1 MPQTVSLRRSGDGP
15 RRRAHVCNFATAE
28 ELVED
33 SGMTS
38 LRRSPEKIRLPLGF
52 SFSAVAAGIKVSGRP
67 DLALV
72 DVWGR
77 APLRQAQGRLS
88 PVQAQRSLAAAG
100 GATAA
105 ALFTKNRVVAAPV
118 EVGRASLLATG
129 GRIRAVVV
137 NSGNANCATG
147 RAGIQA
153 CEGVCREAGKL
164 FGVPATEIFPSSTGI
179 IGVRLPAE
187 KIRAKLPELVVLA
200 ARSPSQRGVL
210 AFAHAIMTTDTRAKI
225 ASARFRVNARDV
237 TVLGVAK
244 GAGMIHPQ
252 LATMLVYLFTDVGA
266 SPRDLQ
272 SLLREACDQSLNCM
286 SIDGDT
292 STNDTVLLVASGA
305 SGTRVKDV
313 RVRKKMSAALTAVCQ
328 SLAEQIVSDGEG
340 VQHVIRLFVE
350 QARGREEALLVA
362 RTIAHSMLVKTAWA
376 GADPN
381 WGRILAAV
389 GRCGAPIDP
398 SRVQIFIGSQKVCRN
413 GVACSFN
420 ERQAHRSL
428 AQPVSDIR
436 VQLRR
441 GQHSVRFLTAD
452 LTAEYVR
459 INADYST

>member
-1 MPQTVSLRRSGDGP
+1 
-15 RRRAHVCNFATAE
+15 
-28 ELVED
+28 
-33 SGMTS
+33 MTS

-88 PVQAQRSLAAAG
+88 PVQAKRSLATAG

-187 KIRAKLPELVVLA
+187 KIHAKLPELVLLS

-272 SLLREACDQSLNCM
+272 SLLREACDPSLNCM

-292 STNDTVLLVASGA
+292 STNDTVLLLASGA
-305 SGTRVKDV
+305 SGSRVKDV

-441 GQHSVRFLTAD
+441 GQHSVRFLTTD

>member
-1 MPQTVSLRRSGDGP
+1 M
-15 RRRAHVCNFATAE
+15 TA
-28 ELVED
+28 
-33 SGMTS
+33 

-52 SFSAVAAGIKVSGRP
+52 AFSAVAAGIKVSGRP

-72 DVWGR
+72 G
-77 APLRQAQGRLS
+77 
-88 PVQAQRSLAAAG
+88 AAG

-105 ALFTKNRVVAAPV
+105 ALFTTNRVVAAPV

-129 GRIRAVVV
+129 GRVRAVIV

-147 RAGIQA
+147 RSGIQA
-153 CEGVCREAGKL
+153 CEQVCREAGNL
-164 FGVPATEIFPSSTGI
+164 FGVPAAEVFPSSTGI
-179 IGVRLPAE
+179 IGVRLPAQN
-187 KIRAKLPELVVLA
+187 IRAKLPELIA
-200 ARSPSQRGVL
+200 ARTASQRGVL
-210 AFAHAIMTTDTRAKI
+210 AFAHAIMTTDTRPKL
-225 ASARFRVNARDV
+225 ASVRFRTASKEV
-237 TVLGVAK
+237 TVLGIAK

-252 LATMLVYLFTDVGA
+252 LATLLVYLFTDVGA
-266 SPRDLQ
+266 SVRELRP
-272 SLLREACDQSLNCM
+272 LLREACDDSLNCM

-292 STNDTVLLVASGA
+292 STNDTVLLLASGA
-305 SGTRVKDV
+305 SGARAKDV
-313 RVRKKMSAALTAVCQ
+313 LTRKKLSAALTAVCQ

-350 QARGREEALLVA
+350 QSRSREEALKVA

-389 GRCGAPIDP
+389 GRCGAAFEP

-413 GVACSFN
+413 GVACAFN
-420 ERQAHRSL
+420 EQQAHRTL
-428 AQPVSDIR
+428 AQPVCDIR

-441 GQHSVRFLTAD
+441 GQHSVRFLTTD

>member
-1 MPQTVSLRRSGDGP
+1 
-15 RRRAHVCNFATAE
+15 
-28 ELVED
+28 
-33 SGMTS
+33 MTS
-38 LRRSPEKIRLPLGF
+38 LRRSPEKIRVPVGF

-72 DVWGR
+72 EVWGR
-77 APLRQAQGRLS
+77 APS
-88 PVQAQRSLAAAG
+88 PVQAERSSATAG

-105 ALFTKNRVVAAPV
+105 ALFTTNRVVAAPV

-129 GRIRAVVV
+129 GRVRAVVV

-153 CEGVCREAGKL
+153 CERVCREAGKL
-164 FGVPATEIFPSSTGI
+164 FGVPAAEIFPSSTGI
-179 IGVRLPAE
+179 IGVRLPVE
-187 KIRAKLPELVVLA
+187 KIHAKLPELIA
-200 ARSPSQRGVL
+200 SRSPSQQGVV

-225 ASARFRVNARDV
+225 GSARFRVNSKDV
-237 TVLGVAK
+237 TVLGIAK

-252 LATMLVYLFTDVGA
+252 LATMLVYLFTDVSA
-266 SPRDLQ
+266 TPRELQ

-292 STNDTVLLVASGA
+292 STNDTVLLLASGA
-305 SGTRVKDV
+305 SGARVSARMKDV
-313 RVRKKMSAALTAVCQ
+313 RTRKKFSAALTAVCQ

-340 VQHVIRLFVE
+340 VQHVIRLSVE
-350 QARGREEALLVA
+350 QARSREEALMVA

-420 ERQAHRSL
+420 ERQAHRHLS
-428 AQPVSDIR
+428 QPVCDIR
-436 VQLRR
+436 VQLGR
-441 GQHSVRFLTAD
+441 GQHTVRFLTTD